1 MGDVGASG
9 SAVHPPTWIAP
20 GCLRATSRAPCGPP
34 HATRFLVA
42 TISCETATYP
52 ALPGHAVPSPEI
64 RPASRWPM
72 MRLRIAPRYDTGTNG
87 FMLWI
92 DIFHAMRFAV
102 ALKSALG

>member
-1 MGDVGASG
+1 M
-9 SAVHPPTWIAP
+9 
-20 GCLRATSRAPCGPP
+20 
-34 HATRFLVA
+34 
-42 TISCETATYP
+42 SCDTATYP

-72 MRLRIAPRYDTGTNG
+72 IRLRIAPRNETGTNG

-102 ALKSALG
+102 ALKSAPGTGTLLKSPIIAMPMVPVLKFVAWAPMTPRSTPP